1 MPPLRRRLRATG
13 RQYSIRCINCI
24 MDDEPQ
30 GWFMGERVVRK
41 FSMAAGMRGARTFC
55 AIAWLAASATWPA
68 TAGAS
73 ELLPALHGT
82 WRGDGVQI
90 LIDTERMQG
99 NVDPRKPF
107 SRDPLVI
114 RDVTPPWVVF
124 AIGISTFV
132 AKVEG
137 ETMTVTQPGWPAPR
151 ILARVPGS
159 RRAPARTS
167 SP

>member
-1 MPPLRRRLRATG
+1 MRQAAEHSDFGSVGYMTTMIRMARSMGVRRFPMAVTLRR
-13 RQYSIRCINCI
+13 
-24 MDDEPQ
+24 
-30 GWFMGERVVRK
+30 
-41 FSMAAGMRGARTFC
+41 ARTLC
-55 AIAWLAASATWPA
+55 AIAWLAAPVTWSAP
-68 TAGAS
+68 AGAS
-73 ELLPALHGT
+73 DLLPALHGT
-82 WRGDGVQI
+82 WRGNGVQI

-137 ETMTVTQPGWPAPR
+137 EAMTITQPGWPAPR
-151 ILARVPGS
+151 LLARVPGS
-159 RRAPARTS
+159 RRAPPARTP